1 MKITKLHIAAF
12 IAILFQLSGLI
23 GILYTPYKDWFV
35 QHTAFNLLLMCVLL
49 VWVHPG
55 KNRSFWLYFF
65 LAFAVGMGT
74 EMIGVHTGILFGNY
88 QYGEILGPK
97 LLGVPLLIGLN
108 WFVAV
113 ISVVSVMEQFQQWI
127 KKKIPGSAAEIPEGI
142 TTLSMIIDGALLA
155 VFFDWIMEP
164 VAVKLSF
171 WKWQNGAIPL
181 YNYICWFLVSVFL
194 LVLLRKF
201 PFPKANHFAVHLF
214 IIQLLFFWILRTF
227 LT

>member
-1 MKITKLHIAAF
+1 MKISKLHIATF
-12 IAILFQLSGLI
+12 IAVLFQLSGLI

-35 QHTAFNLLLMCVLL
+35 QHTALNLLLMCALL
-49 VWVHPG
+49 IWVHPG
-55 KNRSFWLYFF
+55 KNGAFYLFF
-65 LAFAVGMGT
+65 LLAFAVGMGT
-74 EMIGVHTGILFGNY
+74 EMMGVHTGILFGNY

-97 LLGVPLLIGLN
+97 LWGVPLLIGLN
-108 WFVAV
+108 WFVV
-113 ISVVSVMEQFQQWI
+113 MICVVSVMEQFQQWI
-127 KKKIPGSAAEIPEGI
+127 KMKMPGPVAELPERV
-142 TTLSMIIDGALLA
+142 TMLSMIIDGALLA

-164 VAVKLSF
+164 VAVKLGF
-171 WKWQNGAIPL
+171 WQWENGAIPL
-181 YNYICWFLVSVFL
+181 YNYICWFLISVCL